1 MKISKISIFLV
12 LCSFSGLF
20 AQNLKV
26 NSANMS
32 FQTKM
37 LGVKVVGIFKGF
49 QGSVVFNPND
59 LGNASIQGTVDA
71 STIDTDNNL
80 RNNHLKEK
88 ADFFE
93 AAKYPKLKMVS
104 NKIERSTTGYVGT
117 FQFTIK
123 TITKTIKIPFTYTES
138 GNLIVIKGTTTINRK
153 DWKIG
158 GNTFGMSEDVVLN
171 LVLNLSK

>member
-1 MKISKISIFLV
+1 MKIAKISIFLP
-12 LCSFSGLF
+12 LLFYTGLF

-37 LGVKVVGIFKGF
+37 LGVKVVGTFKGF

-59 LGNASIQGTVDA
+59 LALASIQGTVDA

-80 RNNHLKEK
+80 RNTHLKEK
-88 ADFFE
+88 SDFFE
-93 AAKYPKLKMVS
+93 VVKYPKLKMVS
-104 NKIERSTTGYVGT
+104 NKVERYARGYIGT

-138 GNLIVIKGTTTINRK
+138 GNLIVLKGSTNINRK
-153 DWKIG
+153 DWNIG
-158 GNTFGMSEDVVLN
+158 GNTFGMSDDVVLN